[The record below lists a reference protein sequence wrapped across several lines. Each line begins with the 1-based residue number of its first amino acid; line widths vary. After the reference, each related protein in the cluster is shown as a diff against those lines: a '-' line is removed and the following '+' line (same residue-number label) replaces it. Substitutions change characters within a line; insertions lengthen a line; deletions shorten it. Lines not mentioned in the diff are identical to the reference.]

1 VILAAAT
8 TDTTVFAAFAVG
20 VVSFVSPCVLPLVPG
35 YLSAISGVSLA
46 EIKTGE
52 RSIAK
57 LLIPSA
63 IFCFSFTLMFVL
75 LGMSATKL
83 GGTLSDHRLTLN
95 RISGALIIALG
106 VFFVLTPFIPALNRE
121 WRPEALMR
129 RAGSGGPVIA
139 GLAFA
144 IAWTPCAGATLSAIL
159 TAAANQDSVYHGG
172 VLLLCYSLGLAIP
185 FLLCALAFD
194 RATTAFRWMRDHYLV
209 LTAIS
214 GLILIGMGLLLLT
227 DQYSW
232 LNSRAQEGLDALHL
246 DFFKSL

>member
-1 VILAAAT
+1 LIFAAST

-35 YLSAISGVSLA
+35 YLSAVSGISLA
-46 EIKTGE
+46 EIRTGE
-52 RSIAK
+52 RNLSK
-57 LLIPSA
+57 LIVPSV
-63 IFCFSFTLMFVL
+63 IFCLSFTVMFVL
-75 LGMSATKL
+75 LGMSATKI
-83 GGTLSDHRLTLN
+83 GGALSDHRLTLN

-106 VFFVLTPFIPALNRE
+106 IFFVLTPFVPALNKE
-121 WRPEALMR
+121 WRPEALMQ

-185 FLLCALAFD
+185 FLLCAVAFD
-194 RATTAFRWMRDHYLV
+194 RATSAFKWMRDRYLV

-214 GLILIGMGLLLLT
+214 GLILVAMGVLLLT
-227 DQYSW
+227 NEYNW
-232 LNSRAQEGLDALHL
+232 LNARAQDALTALHL

>member
-1 VILAAAT
+1 MLHFGPAALAAA
-8 TDTTVFAAFAVG
+8 FAAGF
-20 VVSFVSPCVLPLVPG
+20 VSFSSPCVLPLIPG
-35 YLSAISGVSLA
+35 YLSFVSGVGFDELGA
-46 EIKTGE
+46 RTRRVTLTTAAFVLG
-52 RSIAK
+52 
-57 LLIPSA
+57 
-63 IFCFSFTLMFVL
+63 FTVMFVL
-75 LGMSATKL
+75 LGMSATKI

-106 VFFVLTPFIPALNRE
+106 VFFVLTPFIPALNKE

-209 LTAIS
+209 LTAVS
-214 GLILIGMGLLLLT
+214 GIVLVAMGVLLLT
-227 DQYSW
+227 NQYSW
-232 LNSRAQEGLDALHL
+232 LNSRAQDGLNALHL

>member
-8 TDTTVFAAFAVG
+8 TDTTIFAAFAVG

-35 YLSAISGVSLA
+35 YLSAVSGVSLA
-46 EIKTGE
+46 EIKSGE
-52 RSIAK
+52 RSVTK

-63 IFCFSFTLMFVL
+63 IFCLSFTLMFVL

-95 RISGALIIALG
+95 RVSGGLIIALG

-209 LTAIS
+209 LTAVS
-214 GLILIGMGLLLLT
+214 GLILVGMGLLLLT

-232 LNSRAQEGLDALHL
+232 LNARAQDALDTLHL

>member
-1 VILAAAT
+1 
-8 TDTTVFAAFAVG
+8 
-20 VVSFVSPCVLPLVPG
+20 VSPCVLPLVPG

-95 RISGALIIALG
+95 RISGGLIIALG

-232 LNSRAQEGLDALHL
+232 LNARAQEGLDALHL

>member
-1 VILAAAT
+1 MILALAST
-8 TDTTVFAAFAVG
+8 NTTVFAAFAVG
-20 VVSFVSPCVLPLVPG
+20 LVSFVSPCVLPLVPG

-52 RSIAK
+52 RNLAK
-57 LLIPSA
+57 LLVPSGV
-63 IFCFSFTLMFVL
+63 FCLSFTIMFVL

-83 GGTLSDHRLTLN
+83 GGVLSDHRLTLN
-95 RISGALIIALG
+95 RVSGGLIIALG
-106 VFFVLTPFIPALNRE
+106 VFFVLTPFIPALNKE
-121 WRPEALMR
+121 WRPDALMR
-129 RAGSGGPVIA
+129 RAGSGGPVVA

-185 FLLCALAFD
+185 FLLCAVAFD
-194 RATTAFRWMRDHYLV
+194 RATTAFRWMRDHYMILAV
-209 LTAIS
+209 IS
-214 GLILIGMGLLLLT
+214 GLILIAMGVLLVT
-227 DQYSW
+227 DQFAW
-232 LNSRAQEGLDALHL
+232 LNARAQHALDALHL